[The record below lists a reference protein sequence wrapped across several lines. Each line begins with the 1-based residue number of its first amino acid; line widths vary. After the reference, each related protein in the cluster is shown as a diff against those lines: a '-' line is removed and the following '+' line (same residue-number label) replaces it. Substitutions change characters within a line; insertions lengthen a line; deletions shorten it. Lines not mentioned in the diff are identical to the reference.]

1 MGHKGKAGMFIAV
14 VAASLLPWGA
24 AAELD
29 LTPVP
34 VVPVDREA
42 PVTLDLPTGPASEP
56 DSEPPVALPANLND
70 DLDDVD
76 AAAEVGEPAETPD
89 DDSDEPVTRRERRE
103 AWAVHCFQDNQEV
116 LTVAPLYRVLRMRNG
131 LQDWYYETAD
141 GVLFAGR
148 IGTNV
153 NCYFEPL
160 DAGAARVASLPSS
173 FPEIEEPPA
182 EERTSPLL
190 DVGFQD
196 PATVVSS
203 VDNGA
208 ADAEPP
214 PRPAWT
220 QPSSA
225 PRPSTSG
232 TRPADAD
239 TGQWVQLAALP
250 SRQSARAEWRLLSR
264 RLGSDLTRYQPVI
277 RSVAPTADGSD
288 LYGLRIFPSNRV
300 AAVRTCTVLEARGQ
314 ACRLPRATDTSTA
327 PALAEVAP
335 ALSQG
340 SLPITDIPSAVGFEA
355 VLVAEAPAGLGTAAP
370 AILDA
375 VVPPLATEV
384 AHVEEDIGG
393 LNNPSG
399 GEPPPAEIALREEQ
413 LMPDPMAEVA
423 LNFSQLEP
431 QAVEGPANQADIQG
445 LDGMQMVAD
454 LQPQPWGTPSL
465 ALDRE
470 LFGSVDL
477 IATRVRAGG
486 SLAAALHP
494 GPPAILQLAVYERE
508 ADAHRAWDVLSEAHP
523 RLLGGHRPA
532 IEHWVPE
539 FGPPHYR
546 VQVTM
551 PSLSMADAVCRRLN
565 EAGDDCWVIR

>member
-1 MGHKGKAGMFIAV
+1 MGHKGRAGMIIAV

-42 PVTLDLPTGPASEP
+42 PVTLDFPTDPAADPAAEA
-56 DSEPPVALPANLND
+56 DDAPPVALPSDLN
-70 DLDDVD
+70 DVD
-76 AAAEVGEPAETPD
+76 AAAEAEEPAETPESE
-89 DDSDEPVTRRERRE
+89 SDEPATRRERRE
-103 AWAVHCFQDNQEV
+103 AWAVYCFQDNQEV

-190 DVGFQD
+190 DIGFGD
-196 PATVVSS
+196 PGTVDDS
-203 VDNGA
+203 A

-225 PRPSTSG
+225 PRPPASRA
-232 TRPADAD
+232 RPADAD
-239 TGQWVQLAALP
+239 TGHWVQLAALP
-250 SRQSARAEWRLLSR
+250 SRQSARAEWRLISR
-264 RLGSDLTRYQPVI
+264 RLGPDLTRYQPAI
-277 RSVAPTADGSD
+277 RPVAPSAGESD

-300 AAVRTCTVLEARGQ
+300 AAVRTCAVLEARGQ

-340 SLPITDIPSAVGFEA
+340 LLPMTDIPSTVGFEA
-355 VLVAEAPAGLGTAAP
+355 MLVAEAPAGLGTVAP
-370 AILDA
+370 AIADA
-375 VVPPLATEV
+375 TAPPKIATEIARAEADIGGLSPSEGVPPLA
-384 AHVEEDIGG
+384 
-393 LNNPSG
+393 
-399 GEPPPAEIALREEQ
+399 EISLREEQ
-413 LMPDPMAEVA
+413 LMPDPMADVA

-431 QAVEGPANQADIQG
+431 QAVDGPANSADNQG
-445 LDGMQMVAD
+445 LDGIQMVAD
-454 LQPQPWGTPSL
+454 LQPRPWGAPSL
-465 ALDRE
+465 ALERE

-477 IATRVRAGG
+477 IATRVRASG

-508 ADAHRAWDVLSEAHP
+508 ADAQRAWDVLSEAHP

-532 IEHWVPE
+532 IEHTVPE

-551 PSLSMADAVCRRLN
+551 PSLSMADAVCRQLN
-565 EAGDDCWVIR
+565 DAGDDCWVVR